1 MFLQLV
7 EALKLS
13 ESFKMT
19 IRAILFDHDGTLV
32 DSYEGIA
39 KSLQLTCKDI
49 DKPTLNQDEILA
61 SIGPTLETRFME
73 LWGEE
78 IGAKAVPIYRKHYKQ
93 HFIDGTKILPR
104 VESTISNLKSKEYL
118 LGCVTNKTYSYA
130 KQQLIHFNLFDKMDI
145 VYGNLQGFDPKPNPE
160 MIEAALKKLKVS
172 REETILVGDTPI
184 DILAAKA
191 SGIQSWAILGKYASR
206 ESIENADPDKLLFKF
221 DEILNLL

>member
-1 MFLQLV
+1 M
-7 EALKLS
+7 
-13 ESFKMT
+13 
-19 IRAILFDHDGTLV
+19 
-32 DSYEGIA
+32 
-39 KSLQLTCKDI
+39 
-49 DKPTLNQDEILA
+49 
-61 SIGPTLETRFME
+61 
-73 LWGEE
+73 
-78 IGAKAVPIYRKHYKQ
+78 
-93 HFIDGTKILPR
+93 PR
-104 VESTISNLKSKEYL
+104 VESTKTNLKSKEYL

-145 VYGNLQGFDPKPNPE
+145 VYGNLQGFEPKPNPE

>member
-73 LWGEE
+73 LWG
-78 IGAKAVPIYRKHYKQ
+78 R
-93 HFIDGTKILPR
+93 
-104 VESTISNLKSKEYL
+104 
-118 LGCVTNKTYSYA
+118 SY
-130 KQQLIHFNLFDKMDI
+130 I
-145 VYGNLQGFDPKPNPE
+145 
-160 MIEAALKKLKVS
+160 
-172 REETILVGDTPI
+172 
-184 DILAAKA
+184 
-191 SGIQSWAILGKYASR
+191 
-206 ESIENADPDKLLFKF
+206 
-221 DEILNLL
+221 